1 MKRSIIAAA
10 VFSSFFMSAG
20 VFAADVDTGTLT
32 IKGNIAESPC
42 KFEAGGDS
50 VSINMPTVPTTVF
63 EGKAK
68 YSTYDDAVGVTSSML
83 KISCPK
89 EVAGVKLSL
98 ITNDKITGNDKAIAS
113 SNDTVGYYLY
123 LGDNSDVLDV
133 SAPFNIESYKT
144 AEGQYAIPFKAK
156 YLKLNSSYLNYVIDC
171 MKNTTTKI
179 ANIKAYMVTTLYNA
193 PNTINHYY
201 QQEVQHDM
209 YGGGWHEK
217 GIV

>member
-50 VSINMPTVPTTVF
+50 VSINMPIVPTTVF

-113 SNDTVGYYLY
+113 SNDTVG
-123 LGDNSDVLDV
+123 DNSDVLDV

-156 YLKLNSSYLNYVIDC
+156 YLKLTDNS
-171 MKNTTTKI
+171 
-179 ANIKAYMVTTLYNA
+179 
-193 PNTINHYY
+193 
-201 QQEVQHDM
+201 VQSGDVLSSLVM
-209 YGGGWHEK
+209 R
-217 GIV
+217 VAQD

>member
-1 MKRSIIAAA
+1 
-10 VFSSFFMSAG
+10 
-20 VFAADVDTGTLT
+20 
-32 IKGNIAESPC
+32 NIAESPC

-113 SNDTVGYYLY
+113 SNDTVG
-123 LGDNSDVLDV
+123 DNSDVLDV

-156 YLKLNSSYLNYVIDC
+156 YLKLTDNS
-171 MKNTTTKI
+171 
-179 ANIKAYMVTTLYNA
+179 
-193 PNTINHYY
+193 
-201 QQEVQHDM
+201 VQSGDVLSSLVM
-209 YGGGWHEK
+209 R
-217 GIV
+217 VAQD

>member
-63 EGKAK
+63 EG
-68 YSTYDDAVGVTSSML
+68 
-83 KISCPK
+83 K

-156 YLKLNSSYLNYVIDC
+156 YLKLTDNS
-171 MKNTTTKI
+171 
-179 ANIKAYMVTTLYNA
+179 
-193 PNTINHYY
+193 
-201 QQEVQHDM
+201 VQSGDVLSSLVM
-209 YGGGWHEK
+209 R
-217 GIV
+217 VAQD

>member
-113 SNDTVGYYLY
+113 SNDTVG
-123 LGDNSDVLDV
+123 DNSDVLDV

-144 AEGQYAIPFKAK
+144 AEGQYAILFKAK
-156 YLKLNSSYLNYVIDC
+156 YLKLTDNS
-171 MKNTTTKI
+171 
-179 ANIKAYMVTTLYNA
+179 
-193 PNTINHYY
+193 
-201 QQEVQHDM
+201 VQSGDVLSSLVM
-209 YGGGWHEK
+209 R
-217 GIV
+217 VAQD

>member
-98 ITNDKITGNDKAIAS
+98 STNDKITGNDKAIAS
-113 SNDTVGYYLY
+113 SNDTV
-123 LGDNSDVLDV
+123 GDNSDVLDV

-156 YLKLNSSYLNYVIDC
+156 YLKLTDNS
-171 MKNTTTKI
+171 
-179 ANIKAYMVTTLYNA
+179 
-193 PNTINHYY
+193 
-201 QQEVQHDM
+201 VQSGDVLSSLVM
-209 YGGGWHEK
+209 R
-217 GIV
+217 VAQD

>member
-1 MKRSIIAAA
+1 DRNRSHWSTSKTPSYTKS
-10 VFSSFFMSAG
+10 VSWQHHP
-20 VFAADVDTGTLT
+20 DVDTGTLT

-50 VSINMPTVPTTVF
+50 VSINMPTVPTSVF

-156 YLKLNSSYLNYVIDC
+156 YLKLTDNS
-171 MKNTTTKI
+171 
-179 ANIKAYMVTTLYNA
+179 
-193 PNTINHYY
+193 
-201 QQEVQHDM
+201 VQSGDVLSSLVM
-209 YGGGWHEK
+209 R
-217 GIV
+217 VAQD

>member
-10 VFSSFFMSAG
+10 VFPSFFMSAG

-113 SNDTVGYYLY
+113 SNDTVG
-123 LGDNSDVLDV
+123 DNSDVLDV

-156 YLKLNSSYLNYVIDC
+156 YLKLTDNS
-171 MKNTTTKI
+171 
-179 ANIKAYMVTTLYNA
+179 
-193 PNTINHYY
+193 
-201 QQEVQHDM
+201 VQSGDVLSSLVM
-209 YGGGWHEK
+209 R
-217 GIV
+217 VAQD

>member
-42 KFEAGGDS
+42 KFEVGGDS

-113 SNDTVGYYLY
+113 SNDTVG
-123 LGDNSDVLDV
+123 DNSDVLDV

-156 YLKLNSSYLNYVIDC
+156 YLKLTDNS
-171 MKNTTTKI
+171 
-179 ANIKAYMVTTLYNA
+179 
-193 PNTINHYY
+193 
-201 QQEVQHDM
+201 VQSGDVLSSLVM
-209 YGGGWHEK
+209 R
-217 GIV
+217 VAQD

>member
-1 MKRSIIAAA
+1 IIAAA

-113 SNDTVGYYLY
+113 SNDTVG
-123 LGDNSDVLDV
+123 DNSDVLDV

-156 YLKLNSSYLNYVIDC
+156 YLKLTDNS
-171 MKNTTTKI
+171 
-179 ANIKAYMVTTLYNA
+179 
-193 PNTINHYY
+193 
-201 QQEVQHDM
+201 VQSGDVLSSLVM
-209 YGGGWHEK
+209 R
-217 GIV
+217 VAQD

>member
-68 YSTYDDAVGVTSSML
+68 YSTYDDAVGVTSSRL

-113 SNDTVGYYLY
+113 SNDTVG
-123 LGDNSDVLDV
+123 DNSDVLDV

-156 YLKLNSSYLNYVIDC
+156 YLKLTDNS
-171 MKNTTTKI
+171 
-179 ANIKAYMVTTLYNA
+179 
-193 PNTINHYY
+193 
-201 QQEVQHDM
+201 VQSGDVLSSLVM
-209 YGGGWHEK
+209 R
-217 GIV
+217 VAQD

>member
-68 YSTYDDAVGVTSSML
+68 YSTYDDAVGVTS
-83 KISCPK
+83 ISCPK

-156 YLKLNSSYLNYVIDC
+156 YLKLTDNS
-171 MKNTTTKI
+171 
-179 ANIKAYMVTTLYNA
+179 
-193 PNTINHYY
+193 
-201 QQEVQHDM
+201 VQSGDVLSSLVM
-209 YGGGWHEK
+209 R
-217 GIV
+217 VAQD